1 MIEYAVAW
9 HPASDN
15 LGDDLRTLAASRL
28 LPRIDR
34 ALDADRPDAPLEGL
48 TAADRVVTLF
58 TGAFLRSAAHW
69 PPQEQ
74 IAPVYLGAHFS
85 SEDTWG
91 VPFESLSGAG
101 RSFLTACGEVGCRDE
116 RTLRL
121 MEQANIPAQLTAC
134 VTLSL
139 DRPDVP
145 KGQPY
150 VCCVDTPAEV
160 AAALREFAPGVG
172 AQVQETTHQLDS
184 PSRDFAARMAHAED
198 VVRTYAG
205 AAFVV
210 TRRLHCAMV
219 CLAVGTPVVLL
230 YNSGYEDVSRFAPM
244 DAMVRTQPV
253 EDFVAEVYRNG
264 FPVAWRNP
272 EGVKRWKEKLLLAAR
287 HGIAAAEAL
296 PLPVVDAESA
306 RLWREQRQEDTIRAA
321 EEKIHRLEQERYEGL
336 HEKFGLLMKEDAA
349 KTAMTAL
356 LREPEVERALRRLAW
371 RRVLQT
377 LPWYKRPLMLWR
389 LWRGQAEAADL
400 LKEAITTLRPLGWPE
415 K

>member
-34 ALDADRPDAPLEGL
+34 TLDADRPDAPLTGL
-48 TAADRVVTLF
+48 SPADRVVTLF

-85 SEDTWG
+85 AEDTWG
-91 VPFESLSGAG
+91 VPFEALSGAG
-101 RSFLTACGEVGCRDE
+101 RSFLTACAEVGCRDE

-121 MEQANIPAQLTAC
+121 MEKAGIPAQLTAC

-145 KGQPY
+145 KAQPY
-150 VCCVDTPAEV
+150 VCCVDAPGAV

-172 AQVQETTHQLDS
+172 AQVRELTHQLDS

-205 AAFVV
+205 ATFVV

-244 DAMVRTQPV
+244 DAMVRTLPV

-272 EGVKRWKEKLLLAAR
+272 EGVKRWKEKLRLAAR
-287 HGIAAAEAL
+287 EGIAAAEAL
-296 PLPVVDAESA
+296 ALPVVDAQSA
-306 RLWREQRQEDTIRAA
+306 RLWREQRREDTIRAA
-321 EEKIHRLEQERYEGL
+321 EDKIHRLEQARYEGL

-377 LPWYKRPLMLWR
+377 LPWYKRPLMLWK

-400 LKEAITTLRPLGWPE
+400 LKEALAALRPLGWPE

>member
-9 HPASDN
+9 HPASDD

-28 LPRIDR
+28 LPRVDR
-34 ALDADRPDAPLEGL
+34 ALDASHIDAPIEGL
-48 TAADRVVTLF
+48 RAGDRVVTLF
-58 TGAFLRSAAHW
+58 TGAFLRCAAHW

-74 IAPVYLGAHFS
+74 IAPVYVGAHFS
-85 SEDTWG
+85 AEDTWG
-91 VPFESLSGAG
+91 VPFSSFQGAG
-101 RSFLTACGEVGCRDE
+101 RHYLTACPALGCRDE

-121 MEQANIPAQLTAC
+121 MQSASIPARLTAC

-145 KGQPY
+145 KGPAY
-150 VCCVDTPAEV
+150 VCCVDVPEKV
-160 AAALREFAPGVG
+160 SAALREFAPGVG
-172 AQVQETTHQLDS
+172 TQVREMTHHLTGH
-184 PSRDFAARMAHAED
+184 SRDYSARMAYAED

-230 YNSGYEDVSRFAPM
+230 YNSGYEDVSRFAPI
-244 DAMVRTQPV
+244 DSIVRTQPV
-253 EDFVAEVYRNG
+253 ENFVAEIYRNG

-272 EGVKRWKEKLLLAAR
+272 EGVKRWRDTLLAFAR
-287 HGIAAAEAL
+287 DSIAAAESM
-296 PLPVVDAESA
+296 PLPVVDPASA
-306 RLWREQRQEDTIRAA
+306 ARWREQRREDTLHAA
-321 EEKIHRLEQERYEGL
+321 ADKIHRLEHDLYEGL

-356 LREPEVERALRRLAW
+356 LREPEVEKALRRLAW
-371 RRVLQT
+371 RRVLQA
-377 LPWYKRPLMLWR
+377 LPWYQRPLALWK
-389 LWRGQAEAADL
+389 LWRGQMQADDLPQQAAEA
-400 LKEAITTLRPLGWPE
+400 LRPLGWPE

>member
-1 MIEYAVAW
+1 MTEYAVAW

-34 ALDADRPDAPLEGL
+34 ALDADRPDAPLTGL
-48 TAADRVVTLF
+48 SSSDRVVTLF
-58 TGAFLRSAAHW
+58 TGAFLRSTVHW

-85 SEDTWG
+85 AEDAWG
-91 VPFESLSGAG
+91 VAFEAMQGAG
-101 RSFLTACGEVGCRDE
+101 RSFLTACGAVGCRDE
-116 RTLRL
+116 RTMRL
-121 MEQANIPAQLTAC
+121 MEKAGIPARLTTC

-145 KGQPY
+145 KAQPY
-150 VCCVDTPAEV
+150 VCCVDAPAEV
-160 AAALREFAPGVG
+160 AAALKEFAPGVST
-172 AQVQETTHQLDS
+172 QVREMTHHLDS

-205 AAFVV
+205 ATFVV

-230 YNSGYEDVSRFAPM
+230 YNSSYEDVSRFAPM
-244 DAMVRTQPV
+244 NGMVRTLPA

-272 EGVKRWKEKLLLAAR
+272 EGVQRWKETLRLAAR
-287 HGIAAAEAL
+287 KGIAAAEAL

-306 RLWREQRQEDTIRAA
+306 RLWRQQRQEDTTRAA
-321 EEKIHRLEQERYEGL
+321 EDKIHRLEQARYEGL

-356 LREPEVERALRRLAW
+356 LREPEVEKALRRLAW

-377 LPWYKRPLMLWR
+377 LPWYKRPPMLWN

-400 LKEAITTLRPLGWPE
+400 LQEALTALRPLGWPE

>member
-1 MIEYAVAW
+1 MIHYAVAW

-15 LGDDLRTLAASRL
+15 LGDDLRTLAAARL
-28 LPRIDR
+28 LPRVDL
-34 ALDADRPDAPLEGL
+34 ALDADRPDTPLAGIS
-48 TAADRVVTLF
+48 AQDRAVTLF
-58 TGAFLRSAAHW
+58 TGAFLRSTAHW

-85 SEDTWG
+85 AEDAWG
-91 VPFESLSGAG
+91 VPFEALQGAG
-101 RSFLTACGEVGCRDE
+101 RSFLTACGTVGCRDE
-116 RTLRL
+116 RTMRL
-121 MEQANIPAQLTAC
+121 MEKAGIPAQLTAC

-139 DRPDVP
+139 ERPEVTP
-145 KGQPY
+145 GQPY
-150 VCCVDTPAEV
+150 ICCVDTPAEV
-160 AAALREFAPGVG
+160 AAALTEFAPGVG
-172 AQVQETTHQLDS
+172 TQVREMTHQLDA
-184 PSRDFAARMAHAED
+184 PSHDFAARMAHAED

-244 DAMVRTQPV
+244 HTMVRTQPV

-272 EGVKRWKEKLLLAAR
+272 EGVKRWKDKICMLAR
-287 HGIAAAEAL
+287 QGIAAAEAL
-296 PLPVVDAESA
+296 PLPVVDAQSA

-321 EEKIHRLEQERYEGL
+321 EAKIHRLEQEQYEGL

-349 KTAMTAL
+349 KTAITAL
-356 LREPEVERALRRLAW
+356 LREPEVEKALHRLAC
-371 RRVLQT
+371 RRVLEG
-377 LPWYKRPLMLWR
+377 LPWYQRPLMLWK
-389 LWRGQAEAADL
+389 LWRSQTEAANL
-400 LKEAITTLRPLGWPE
+400 YQEAMTVLRSLGWPE